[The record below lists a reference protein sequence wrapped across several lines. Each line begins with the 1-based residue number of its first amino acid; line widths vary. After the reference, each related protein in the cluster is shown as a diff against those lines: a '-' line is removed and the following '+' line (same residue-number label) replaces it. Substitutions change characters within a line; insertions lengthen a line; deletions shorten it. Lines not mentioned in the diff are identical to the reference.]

1 MSAMLDASSSYDSLD
16 SALFPCDMSYQND
29 YVGFE
34 LSLTPFNS
42 HIDGLID
49 YPDVE
54 HGKLMSHQTKDT
66 IVRTNDFD
74 CAEML
79 ESTSSGIPSSS
90 SSISEDRSGES
101 AKLRR
106 RAQNR
111 ASQRAFRE
119 RKEKHIKGL
128 TRQFEA
134 LSAAHNTLRKSYAQQ
149 RNVLVRLQAH
159 IAELDAEIRAMHASR
174 EATNM
179 TVGGQAF
186 GWNTFGTFD
195 AFTFTTSTPICSSS
209 QAIPQD
215 TERQLGSM
223 YTNDPFMSLAEDWP
237 GSEDLLSLQ

>member
-1 MSAMLDASSSYDSLD
+1 
-16 SALFPCDMSYQND
+16 MSYQND

-66 IVRTNDFD
+66 I
-74 CAEML
+74 
-79 ESTSSGIPSSS
+79 
-90 SSISEDRSGES
+90 
-101 AKLRR
+101 RR